1 MLSNVPSNVNDN
13 IIVNT
18 SSELERDSY
27 IKEVYQNINKEQ
39 KDSKSTL
46 VSKNVTIMGRRTS
59 VRLEPEMWRALKDI
73 SRREKCSVHDVCSM
87 VYLCKKPLS
96 SLTASIRVFLMLYYK
111 AASTEDGH
119 QKARHGSM
127 GDLKNRVITAKDK

>member
-1 MLSNVPSNVNDN
+1 MNTAIPHIVNDN
-13 IIVNT
+13 DINV
-18 SSELERDSY
+18 SPY
-27 IKEVYQNINKEQ
+27 ISQVYQKMTMEKKE
-39 KDSKSTL
+39 SKSTL

-59 VRLEPEMWRALKDI
+59 VRLEPEMWRALKEI
-73 SRREKCSVHDVCSM
+73 SRREKCTVHDVCSM

-119 QKARHGSM
+119 EKARHGNLDNM
-127 GDLKNRVITAKDK
+127 KRRVISQ

>member
-1 MLSNVPSNVNDN
+1 MNIAIPHTVNDN
-13 IIVNT
+13 DINV
-18 SSELERDSY
+18 SPY
-27 IKEVYQNINKEQ
+27 ISQVYQKMNMEKKE
-39 KDSKSTL
+39 SKSTL

-59 VRLEPEMWRALKDI
+59 VRLEPEMWRALKEI
-73 SRREKCSVHDVCSM
+73 SRREKCTVHDVCSM

-119 QKARHGSM
+119 EKARHGNLDNM
-127 GDLKNRVITAKDK
+127 KRRVISQ